1 MVEAVL
7 MLTTLM
13 MMIMLMKMHCAS
25 AAFILLAAAL
35 NRSTAPPCG
44 EELKQDHPNSDNCS
58 YICLF
63 CWSSN
68 FLNSSFQVI
77 LHFFTWL
84 GVAGQSQS
92 VSALTDFFKCWPEVP
107 FWDLIKGSW
116 LWKPWCWSKEG
127 LLRVRPNAPTGS
139 IWSSRSFSWQ
149 KKINKNCIKIFK
161 FVSCEVKILLKVL
174 ICRIFDCWV
183 PLPAS
188 ATCETQNFDTWW
200 VGNGSQQSGIL
211 HTGPLINPWLL
222 VICLNFTV
230 AGRVTHWA
238 GSQN

>member
-25 AAFILLAAAL
+25 AAFILPAAAL

-107 FWDLIKGSW
+107 FSDLIKGSW

-127 LLRVRPNAPTGS
+127 LHQQAPFGHPEASRDKKRSIKTVLKYLSLFLVR
-139 IWSSRSFSWQ
+139 WKFS
-149 KKINKNCIKIFK
+149 
-161 FVSCEVKILLKVL
+161 LK
-174 ICRIFDCWV
+174 C
-183 PLPAS
+183 
-188 ATCETQNFDTWW
+188 
-200 VGNGSQQSGIL
+200 
-211 HTGPLINPWLL
+211 
-222 VICLNFTV
+222 
-230 AGRVTHWA
+230 
-238 GSQN
+238 